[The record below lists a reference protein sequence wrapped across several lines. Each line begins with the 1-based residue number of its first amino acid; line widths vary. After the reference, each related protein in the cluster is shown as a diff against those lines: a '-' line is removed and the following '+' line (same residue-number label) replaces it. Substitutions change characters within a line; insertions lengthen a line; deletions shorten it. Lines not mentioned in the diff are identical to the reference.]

1 MLFSY
6 SRLIVNFHFSIARA
20 TPFQLKNVFS
30 YEVKDI
36 RVRYADTDQMG
47 YVYYGNYAR
56 YYEIG
61 RVEALRS
68 LDFHYKSME
77 DARIMMPVYELKN
90 RYHRPARYDDLLSIL
105 VQLPELPGVRVRFE
119 YEIRN
124 QLGELLTSAETTLV
138 FQNRETGRLCAAPDT
153 LLEKLRPYYLAQE

>member
-1 MLFSY
+1 MF
-6 SRLIVNFHFSIARA
+6 IH
-20 TPFQLKNVFS
+20 
-30 YEVKDI
+30 EVKGV

-68 LDFHYKSME
+68 LDFHYKVME
-77 DARIMMPVYELKN
+77 DEGVMMPVYENHSRYLK
-90 RYHRPARYDDLLSIL
+90 PARYDDELTIRVIL
-105 VQLPELPGVRVRFE
+105 REMPGIRVIFH

-124 QLGELLTSAETTLV
+124 QQGVLLNTGETTLV
-138 FQNRETGRLCAAPDT
+138 FQRRDNGKLCVAP
-153 LLEKLRPYYLAQE
+153 EKLLQKLKPYFDI

>member
-1 MLFSY
+1 M
-6 SRLIVNFHFSIARA
+6 
-20 TPFQLKNVFS
+20 FS
-30 YEVKDI
+30 YEVKGI

-68 LDFHYKSME
+68 IGFHYKAME
-77 DARIMMPVYELKN
+77 DEGVMMPVYEN
-90 RYHRPARYDDLLSIL
+90 RSRYLQPARYDDELSIT
-105 VQLPELPGVRVRFE
+105 VKIRVIPKVRVLFE

-124 QLGELLTSAETTLV
+124 QEGILLNVGETTLV
-138 FQNRETGRLCAAPDT
+138 FQRRDNARLCVAPAS
-153 LLEKLRPYYLAQE
+153 LLTMLKPYFETPDLLRVDHKIEIGG

>member
-1 MLFSY
+1 MF
-6 SRLIVNFHFSIARA
+6 
-20 TPFQLKNVFS
+20 K
-30 YEVKDI
+30 YEVKGI

-68 LDFHYKSME
+68 IGFHYKVME
-77 DARIMMPVYELKN
+77 DEGVMMPVYENKS
-90 RYHRPARYDDLLSIL
+90 RYLQPARYDDELVISVLIRSI
-105 VQLPELPGVRVRFE
+105 PKVRVVFE

-124 QLGELLTSAETTLV
+124 QTGLLLNVGETTLV
-138 FQNRETGRLCAAPDT
+138 FQRRDNAKLCVAPERL
-153 LLEKLRPYYLAQE
+153 LQKLRPYFEDEGAVSVNSSLTII